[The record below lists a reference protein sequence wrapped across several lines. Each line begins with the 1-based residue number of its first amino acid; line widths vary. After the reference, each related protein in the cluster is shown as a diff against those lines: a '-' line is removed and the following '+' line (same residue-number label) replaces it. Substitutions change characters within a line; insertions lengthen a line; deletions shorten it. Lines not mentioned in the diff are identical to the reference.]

1 MRLSLICCLFV
12 LLSGARGSAA
22 SCQPA
27 FPYSEGWL
35 GGDIAYSI
43 PLGDR
48 RSIWLFGD
56 SFVGGKEQK
65 VRAGSTMVANTVA
78 LSTCTGDR
86 WNIHY
91 SWRQRGDGSPGAF
104 FESASDKYRYWPM
117 DGFLDD
123 GVLYIAL
130 MQVETKPGGGPF
142 GFEGVGVKLARIA
155 NPHAEPDHWL
165 IEYQDLGSGKVV
177 FPGVA
182 AIVERPYV
190 YLYAVVEDRAKDHP
204 LILTRVSLEQLNHAA
219 AAIEYL
225 GKDGTWKRGLEW
237 QEARVVIDRGATEM
251 SVRYRPRVGNWVE
264 IQGKPEFP
272 SREIGFRMS
281 QRLEGP
287 WSAWRPL
294 FIVPETRRGSG
305 GDSKDTFCYAAKEH
319 IEFASAA
326 DALVTYVCNSLDLKR
341 QIGDLTI
348 YQPKAVRLDLGRS
361 GKLGDEAAEPARWR
375 GALMW
380 WVSLDL
386 WPEPR

>member
-1 MRLSLICCLFV
+1 MRLSLICGLFV
-12 LLSGARGSAA
+12 LLSAARGSAA

-43 PLGDR
+43 PLGDG

-56 SFVGGKEQK
+56 SFVGGREQR
-65 VRAGSTMVANTVA
+65 VRAGSKVVANTVA
-78 LSTCTGDR
+78 LSTCAGDR

-91 SWRQRGDGSPGAF
+91 LWRQRGDGSAGAF
-104 FESASDKYRYWPM
+104 FESVSDKYRYWPM

-130 MQVETKPGGGPF
+130 MQVATKPGGGPF
-142 GFEGVGVKLARIA
+142 GFESVGVKLARIA
-155 NPHAEPDHWL
+155 NPQAQPAYWL
-165 IEYQDLGSGKVV
+165 IEYQDLSSGKAV

-204 LILTRVSLEQLNHAA
+204 LILTRVPLEHLNHAA

-225 GKDGTWKRGLEW
+225 GKDGTWKAGLDW
-237 QEARVVIDRGATEM
+237 QEARVVMDRGATEL
-251 SVRYRPRVGNWVE
+251 SVRYHPQVGKWVE
-264 IQGKPEFP
+264 IQGKPEFA
-272 SREIGFRMS
+272 SREIEFRMS
-281 QRLEGP
+281 ARLEGP

-294 FIVPETRRGSG
+294 FIVPETLLGRG

-326 DALVTYVCNSLDLKR
+326 DVLVTYVCNSLDLKK
-341 QIGDLTI
+341 QIGDMAI
-348 YQPKAVRLDLGRS
+348 YQPKAVALKLRLSD
-361 GKLGDEAAEPARWR
+361 KLFDEAAEPAR
-375 GALMW
+375 
-380 WVSLDL
+380 
-386 WPEPR
+386 